1 MSHTS
6 LIPRNIQVQIDDLA
20 RECETYQPLVA
31 IRCITYNHGPYV
43 RDALEGFVMQQTNFP
58 FVAIIHDD
66 ASTDETISVIKEYAS
81 RYPDIIKP
89 LYEAENQYSK
99 RNGSIRRIMNDACVA
114 TGAKYYALCEG
125 DDYWTDPLK
134 LQKQVDFL
142 ELHQDCSLC
151 FHNVMTKTV
160 EGEFK
165 SDLAK
170 IDASRIYS
178 PNEIIRNWTIPT
190 CSVLFRAEK
199 IACDSDRDNSKF
211 KFGDNVLF
219 LTAAKYG
226 QLYGIN
232 EYMGVYRKN
241 IGGATVKDGIINWN
255 KIVIAH
261 TKALRD
267 TFASIIDK
275 SVCDEAI
282 SKNYVLLVRLYKQN
296 PYQLFKS
303 LFMGVKDGKWFFVR
317 MAFKTWLL
325 RKK

>member
-1 MSHTS
+1 MDK
-6 LIPRNIQVQIDDLA
+6 N
-20 RECETYQPLVA
+20 PLVS
-31 IRCITYNHGPYV
+31 ICSITYNHASYI
-43 RDALEGFVMQQTNFP
+43 RECLDGFLMQKTTFP
-58 FVAIIHDD
+58 FEIIIHDD
-66 ASTDETISVIKEYAS
+66 CSTDGTDKIIKEYVKK
-81 RYPDIIKP
+81 YPDIIKP
-89 LYEAENQYSK
+89 IFETGNQYSK
-99 RNGSIRRIMNDACVA
+99 GVRGMF
-114 TGAKYYALCEG
+114 AKYCYPQAKGKYIALCEG

-170 IDASRIYS
+170 IDSSRIYS

-199 IACDSDRDNSKF
+199 IAGDSDRDNPKF
-211 KFGDNVLF
+211 KYGDNVLF

-275 SVCDEAI
+275 SVCDEVI
-282 SKNYVLLVRLYKQN
+282 SKNYVLLIRLYKQN